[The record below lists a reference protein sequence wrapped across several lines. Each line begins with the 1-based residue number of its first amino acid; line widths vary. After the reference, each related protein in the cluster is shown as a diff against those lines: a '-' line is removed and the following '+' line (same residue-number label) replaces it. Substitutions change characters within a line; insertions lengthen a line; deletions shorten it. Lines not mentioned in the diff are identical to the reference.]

1 MSENRELALVLK
13 LVADNFQ
20 SELKKSQGAL
30 SGFNSFVKDWKTQL
44 TAVSGV
50 LVAVAKSTANFGE
63 EALKGAQRAGATVE
77 AYTALAYSAKQA
89 DLDSQQLTV
98 GLKALSQ
105 NMVEAAN
112 HTGNGAVLFDRLKIS
127 ATDANGKLR
136 PVEEVLLD
144 VADAFAKHAD
154 GAGKSDTA
162 VGLFSKAW
170 QEFLPWMNLG
180 SAAIRKQQQEAR
192 DLGVTMSEESARAAA
207 QLNEE
212 IKRLTAATEGLT
224 LQLGVPLA
232 RAFSTGIELTSK
244 MIAKVREL
252 NSETSNAGQNL
263 KNWSDAFG
271 QSRMGQGMMDTF
283 TALGLGHR
291 KGEGTLPREQ
301 FWMDTLKSI
310 GGLGGQLPPGGGVL
324 ASSGGED
331 KPPISM
337 GPDLKK
343 LQDDYR
349 LYITGLT
356 SAGQE
361 YLDKL
366 KKDYHDYITG
376 LTSAGHQYL
385 DRIKGTGDEAVKLFQ
400 EHQQQI
406 SKERDVLIENEKA
419 WISYGDT
426 LGASTEFML
435 QHRLDLVRLELG
447 KELNL
452 NQDQAG
458 RLLIAWQNHDEEL
471 AQSVIGRSS
480 KTEAEL
486 ETIQLRTLQKSKT
499 VMNELSGDFFDGWA
513 AGMRNYVRDTQSGF
527 GMAADM
533 ARRAVQSMEQASGRF
548 FFDAMEGRITR
559 LKDVMTAFLDF
570 TKQIVS
576 QLAGQMLTKQIAGAI
591 AGGFPNL
598 FGSSGAN
605 TSFTGDIMKPLGAN
619 SGGVIQR
626 FASGGPVFG
635 DGNLDTVP
643 ALLTPGEFVLSRRD
657 VSDIKSGLG
666 GGIIIN
672 TYNTSSAQVEHQV
685 SRGPDGVTV
694 ITQTIKNVVA
704 GMVQSGG
711 LDRSLSQ
718 RYGVTPSPAR
728 R

>member
-1 MSENRELALVLK
+1 
-13 LVADNFQ
+13 
-20 SELKKSQGAL
+20 
-30 SGFNSFVKDWKTQL
+30 
-44 TAVSGV
+44 
-50 LVAVAKSTANFGE
+50 
-63 EALKGAQRAGATVE
+63 
-77 AYTALAYSAKQA
+77 
-89 DLDSQQLTV
+89 
-98 GLKALSQ
+98 
-105 NMVEAAN
+105 
-112 HTGNGAVLFDRLKIS
+112 
-127 ATDANGKLR
+127 
-136 PVEEVLLD
+136 
-144 VADAFAKHAD
+144 
-154 GAGKSDTA
+154 
-162 VGLFSKAW
+162 
-170 QEFLPWMNLG
+170 MNLG

-212 IKRLTAATEGLT
+212 LKRLTAATGGLT

-232 RAFSTGIELTSK
+232 SALSTGTELLSK
-244 MIAKVREL
+244 MIAKVKEL
-252 NSETSNAGQNL
+252 NSETSNVGQNL

-271 QSRMGQGMMDTF
+271 QTRMGQGMMDTF
-283 TALGLGHR
+283 TALGFGHR

-324 ASSGGED
+324 ASSSDED

-343 LQDDYR
+343 LQEDYR

-356 SAGQE
+356 SMGQE
-361 YLDKL
+361 FLDKQKAGYQL
-366 KKDYHDYITG
+366 YITG
-376 LTSAGHQYL
+376 LTSAGHQYAES
-385 DRIKGTGDEAVKLFQ
+385 IKGTGDEAVKLFQ

-406 SKERDVLIENEKA
+406 SKERDVLIENEQA

-458 RLLIAWQNHDEEL
+458 RLLIAWQNHDEDL
-471 AQSVIGRSS
+471 ADSVIGRSN
-480 KTEAEL
+480 KTAAEL
-486 ETIQLRTLQKSKT
+486 ETIQLRTLQKSKM
-499 VMNELSGDFFDGWA
+499 VINELSGDFFDGWA
-513 AGMRNYVRDTQSGF
+513 AGMRNYVRNTHSGF
-527 GMAADM
+527 DMAADM
-533 ARRAVQSMEQASGRF
+533 ARRSVQMMEQSAGRF

-570 TKQIVS
+570 TKQIAS
-576 QLAGQMLTKQIAGAI
+576 QLAGQAITKQIAGAL
-591 AGGFPNL
+591 AGGFPSL

-605 TSFTGDIMKPLGAN
+605 TRFTGDIMNPLQPN
-619 SGGVIQR
+619 GGGMVQR
-626 FASGGPVFG
+626 FARGGSVFG
-635 DGNLDTVP
+635 DGNMDTVP

-666 GGIIIN
+666 GGVIIN
-672 TYNTSSAQVEHQV
+672 TYNTSSAQVENQV
-685 SRGPDGVTV
+685 SRGSDGVTV

-711 LDRSLSQ
+711 LDRQLGV
-718 RYGVTPSPAR
+718 RYGVTPTPGR